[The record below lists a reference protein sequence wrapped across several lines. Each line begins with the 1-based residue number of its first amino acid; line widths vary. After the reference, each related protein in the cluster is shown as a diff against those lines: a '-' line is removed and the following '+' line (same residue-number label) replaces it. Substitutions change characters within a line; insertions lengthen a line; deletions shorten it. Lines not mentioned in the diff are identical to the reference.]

1 MVVDNISSFLYLKDK
16 SYPELVDIEQKDE
29 GRKDNVPTNTIIAII
44 GLLLLLINYY
54 SLFTMC

>member
-1 MVVDNISSFLYLKDK
+1 MVDNVSSFLYLKDK

-44 GLLLLLINYY
+44 GLLLINYY